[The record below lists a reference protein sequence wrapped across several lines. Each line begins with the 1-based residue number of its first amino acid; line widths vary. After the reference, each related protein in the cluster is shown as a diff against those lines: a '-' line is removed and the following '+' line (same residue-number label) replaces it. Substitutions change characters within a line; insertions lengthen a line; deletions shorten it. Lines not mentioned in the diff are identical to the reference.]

1 LRLRDCRRRHRKSPW
16 FFIAGT
22 YGNHNKKPHGEA
34 REESMK
40 ARCFTLTVAI
50 IALAISLGCAGK
62 QDQTETMLDTH
73 WGSSFESAKYNQ
85 LLNPDAGKNLDPVV
99 GLDGEAAGKT
109 MERYKEGYKAKSS
122 TSVNL
127 GIIGGRQ

>member
-1 LRLRDCRRRHRKSPW
+1 
-16 FFIAGT
+16 
-22 YGNHNKKPHGEA
+22 
-34 REESMK
+34 MK

-62 QDQTETMLDTH
+62 PAQKETMLDKH

-99 GLDGEAAGKT
+99 GVDGAAAGQT
-109 MERYKEGYKAKSS
+109 MDRYREGFKEKSS
-122 TSVNL
+122 TGVSL
-127 GIIGGRQ
+127 GITSSGQ